1 MTDLETKLKE
11 AKEEARQQ
19 NIVASAGKVVCDST
33 KLQPCNWEAA
43 ANLNVQLTGT
53 EAGMNA
59 MTFFHHL
66 LYWVASCEPM
76 VSLRCARFKS
86 WP

>member
-1 MTDLETKLKE
+1 MHLPRSVFFCRFQAKMTDLETKLKE

-19 NIVASAGKVVCDST
+19 NSSHLPSSRLRFNQ
-33 KLQPCNWEAA
+33 LQPCNWEAA

-59 MTFFHHL
+59 MILFPSSVVLGSFL
-66 LYWVASCEPM
+66 
-76 VSLRCARFKS
+76 
-86 WP
+86 

>member
-19 NIVASAGKVVCDST
+19 NIVASAFQPFAIQPA
-33 KLQPCNWEAA
+33 LQPCNWEAA

-53 EAGMNA
+53 EAA
-59 MTFFHHL
+59 IFSTI
-66 LYWVASCEPM
+66 CCT
-76 VSLRCARFKS
+76 R
-86 WP
+86 